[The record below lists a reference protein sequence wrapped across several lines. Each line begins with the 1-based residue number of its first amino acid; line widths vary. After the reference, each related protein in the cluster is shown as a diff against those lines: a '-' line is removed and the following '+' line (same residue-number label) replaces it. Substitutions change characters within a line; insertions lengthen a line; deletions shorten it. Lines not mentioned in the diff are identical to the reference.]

1 MGHQTVM
8 RRIPLLLLL
17 SLCWAACTEGPV
29 IDDSQ
34 VQSGTATVQV
44 TTRTPITNQSQLA
57 EEGAT
62 PVEAT
67 PTVAAGHPEA
77 EIQKSPTSTPTA
89 VGQYRLSTAY
99 EEITTNNATKLA
111 IFSEV
116 RFDPWDLVVSLAWS
130 PDGKIIALS
139 SGGSVHLYEVGDL
152 ELLASL
158 NIGSLTHSLAFSS
171 DGNLLAAGSRD
182 GFIRVWNLAN
192 LVGSDFSAHPIMA
205 AEAHNKGVNA
215 LVFSPSDGLLATGGN
230 DAVARLWD
238 IDTGEN
244 IETMI
249 GGTFTVPA
257 IAFSP
262 DGVVLAVVNGD
273 VVRLREIG
281 SESIVGSFLSET
293 PLYSIA
299 FSPDGDILA
308 VGDIN
313 NQIRLWDPDEAF
325 RTGVEQYPEPIKLSG
340 HTGADGTFSA
350 LIWDVD
356 FNPTGELLASAG
368 GDGTIRLWDVANVE
382 SLATLMGHERGVTCV
397 GFSPDGR
404 ILASGSLDGTLRLW
418 GIEP

>member
-8 RRIPLLLLL
+8 RRFSLLLLL
-17 SLCWAACTEGPV
+17 SLCWTACTEGTA

-34 VQSGTATVQV
+34 AQSGTATVQV
-44 TTRTPITNQSQLA
+44 ITRTPTTSRSGLA
-57 EEGAT
+57 EEGET
-62 PVEAT
+62 PVQTT
-67 PTVAAGHPEA
+67 PTAAEGDPET

-89 VGQYRLSTAY
+89 ANQPHPFTAL
-99 EEITTNNATKLA
+99 EVITANNVTQLTQ
-111 IFSEV
+111 FSEI
-116 RFDPWDLVVSLAWS
+116 RFDPWDLIVSLAWS

-139 SGGSVHLYEVGDL
+139 SGGSVHLYDVGNLD
-152 ELLASL
+152 LLASL
-158 NIGSLTHSLAFSS
+158 HIGAFTHSLAFSTN
-171 DGNLLAAGSRD
+171 GNLLAAGSRD
-182 GFIRVWNLAN
+182 GLIRVWSLAD
-192 LVGSDFSAHPIMA
+192 LVGSDFSTHPIMS
-205 AEAHNKGVNA
+205 AEAHKKGVNT
-215 LVFSPSDGLLATGGN
+215 LVFSPSDGLFASAGN

-262 DGVVLAVVNGD
+262 DGKVLAVVNGD
-273 VVRLREIG
+273 VVRLREVG
-281 SESIVGSFLSET
+281 AESILGSFLSET
-293 PLYSIA
+293 PLFSIA
-299 FSPDGDILA
+299 FSPEGDILA

-325 RTGVEQYPEPIKLSG
+325 RSGLEKYPEPNKLFG

-350 LIWDVD
+350 LIWDLD
-356 FNPTGELLASAG
+356 FNPTGELLASSG
-368 GDGTIRLWDVANVE
+368 GDGTIRLWDIASGE
-382 SLATLMGHERGVTCV
+382 SLTTLTGHERGVTCV

-404 ILASGSLDGTLRLW
+404 LLASGSLDGTLQLW

>member
-1 MGHQTVM
+1 MGHQTVIK
-8 RRIPLLLLL
+8 RISLLLLL
-17 SLCWAACTEGPV
+17 SLGWAACSGGTV

-34 VQSGTATVQV
+34 VESGTETVQV
-44 TTRTPITNQSQLA
+44 TTRTPTTSQSGLA
-57 EEGAT
+57 EEGEP

-67 PTVAAGHPEA
+67 PTAAAVHPET
-77 EIQKSPTSTPTA
+77 EIQKSPTLTPTA
-89 VGQYRLSTAY
+89 PGEPRPSTSFEVISA
-99 EEITTNNATKLA
+99 NNATQVTQ
-111 IFSEV
+111 ISEI
-116 RFDPWDLVVSLAWS
+116 RFDSWDLVVSLAWS
-130 PDGKIIALS
+130 PNGKIIVLS
-139 SGGSVHLYEVGDL
+139 SGGSVHLYEAGNL
-152 ELLASL
+152 EPLASL
-158 NIGSLTHSLAFSS
+158 NIGALTHSLAFSS

-182 GFIRVWNLAN
+182 GFIRVWKLAD
-192 LVGSDFSAHPIMA
+192 LVGSDFSVHPIIT
-205 AEAHNKGVNA
+205 AEAHKKGVNA

-262 DGVVLAVVNGD
+262 DGRVLAVVNGGM
-273 VVRLREIG
+273 VRLREVG

-299 FSPDGDILA
+299 FTPDGDILA

-325 RTGVEQYPEPIKLSG
+325 RTGVDQYPDPVMLSG
-340 HTGADGTFSA
+340 HNGADGTFSA
-350 LIWDVD
+350 LIWDLG
-356 FNPTGELLASAG
+356 FNPEGELLASAG
-368 GDGTIRLWDVANVE
+368 GDGTIRLWDIANGE
-382 SLATLMGHERGVTCV
+382 SLITLTGFERGVTCV

-404 ILASGSLDGTLRLW
+404 ILASGSLDGTLRFW

>member
-1 MGHQTVM
+1 MK
-8 RRIPLLLLL
+8 RISLLLLL
-17 SLCWAACTEGPV
+17 SLGWAACTEGTV

-34 VQSGTATVQV
+34 VQNGTAIVQV
-44 TTRTPITNQSQLA
+44 TTRTPTMSRSRLT
-57 EEGAT
+57 EEGET

-67 PTVAAGHPEA
+67 PTAAAGHPEA

-89 VGQYRLSTAY
+89 PGEPHPSTY
-99 EEITTNNATKLA
+99 FEEITANNATQLTQ
-111 IFSEV
+111 FSEV
-116 RFDPWDLVVSLAWS
+116 RFSPWDLVVSLAWS

-139 SGGSVHLYEVGDL
+139 SGGIIHLYEVGDL

-158 NIGSLTHSLAFSS
+158 HIGALTHSLAFSS

-182 GFIRVWNLAN
+182 GFMRVWNLAD
-192 LVGSDFSAHPIMA
+192 LVDSDLSVHPIMA
-205 AEAHNKGVNA
+205 AEAHKKGVNA
-215 LVFSPSDGLLATGGN
+215 LVFSPSGGLLATGGN

-262 DGVVLAVVNGD
+262 DGRVLAVVNGD
-273 VVRLREIG
+273 MVRLREIG
-281 SESIVGSFLSET
+281 AESIVGSFLSET
-293 PLYSIA
+293 PLYSIT
-299 FSPDGDILA
+299 FSSEGELLA
-308 VGDIN
+308 VGDLD

-325 RTGVEQYPEPIKLSG
+325 RTGVEKYPEPIKLSG
-340 HTGADGTFSA
+340 HNGADGTFSA
-350 LIWDVD
+350 LIWDLD
-356 FNPTGELLASAG
+356 FNPGGGLLASAG
-368 GDGTIRLWDVANVE
+368 GDGTIRLWDIAMGE
-382 SLATLMGHERGVTCV
+382 SLITLMGHERGVTCV

-404 ILASGSLDGTLRLW
+404 ILASGSLDGTFRLW

>member
-1 MGHQTVM
+1 MM
-8 RRIPLLLLL
+8 KRISLLLLL
-17 SLCWAACTEGPV
+17 SFCWAACTEGAV

-34 VQSGTATVQV
+34 VQNGTATVQV
-44 TTRTPITNQSQLA
+44 TTRTPTTSQSGLA
-57 EEGAT
+57 EESAT
-62 PVEAT
+62 PVEPKPNETA
-67 PTVAAGHPEA
+67 VHPDS

-89 VGQYRLSTAY
+89 AGQPHPSTAF
-99 EEITTNNATKLA
+99 EEITTINATRLTQ
-111 IFSEV
+111 ISEV

-139 SGGSVHLYEVGDL
+139 SGGSVHLYETGDL
-152 ELLASL
+152 EPLASL
-158 NIGSLTHSLAFSS
+158 NIGALTHNLAFSS

-182 GFIRVWNLAN
+182 GFIRVWKLAD
-192 LVGSDFSAHPIMA
+192 LVGSDFSANPIMT
-205 AEAHNKGVNA
+205 AEAHKKGVNA

-249 GGTFTVPA
+249 GGTYTVPA

-262 DGVVLAVVNGD
+262 DGSVLAVVNGGM
-273 VVRLREIG
+273 VRLREVG

-299 FSPDGDILA
+299 FTPDGDILT

-313 NQIRLWDPDEAF
+313 NQIRLWNPDEAF
-325 RTGVEQYPEPIKLSG
+325 RTGVEGYPDPVILSG
-340 HTGADGTFSA
+340 HNGADGTFSA
-350 LIWDVD
+350 LIWDLD
-356 FNPTGELLASAG
+356 FNPEGELLASAG
-368 GDGTIRLWDVANVE
+368 GDGTIRLWDIAKRE
-382 SLATLMGHERGVTCV
+382 SLITLTGFERGVTCV

>member
-1 MGHQTVM
+1 M
-8 RRIPLLLLL
+8 RRISLLLLL
-17 SLCWAACTEGPV
+17 SLCWTACTEGAA

-34 VQSGTATVQV
+34 VSSGTATVQV
-44 TTRTPITNQSQLA
+44 RTRTPATSQSELA
-57 EEGAT
+57 EEGET

-67 PTVAAGHPEA
+67 PTAGAGQPEA

-89 VGQYRLSTAY
+89 TGQPHPFTAF
-99 EEITTNNATKLA
+99 EEITINNATKLTQ
-111 IFSEV
+111 ISEV
-116 RFDPWDLVVSLAWS
+116 CFDPWDLVVSLAWS
-130 PDGKIIALS
+130 SDGKIIALS
-139 SGGSVHLYEVGDL
+139 SGGSVLLYEIGDL

-158 NIGSLTHSLAFSS
+158 HIGALTHSLAFSS

-182 GFIRVWNLAN
+182 GFIRVWNFADV
-192 LVGSDFSAHPIMA
+192 VGSDFSAHPIMA
-205 AEAHNKGVNA
+205 AEAHKKGVNT
-215 LVFSPSDGLLATGGN
+215 LVFSPSDGLFATGGN

-238 IDTGEN
+238 IDTVEK

-262 DGVVLAVVNGD
+262 DGRVLAVVNGD

-299 FSPDGDILA
+299 FSPEGDILA
-308 VGDIN
+308 VGDID

-340 HTGADGTFSA
+340 HNGADGTFSA
-350 LIWDVD
+350 LIWDLD
-356 FNPTGELLASAG
+356 FNPSGELLASAG
-368 GDGTIRLWDVANVE
+368 GDGTIRLWDIANGE
-382 SLATLMGHERGVTCV
+382 SLFTLTGFERGVTCV

-404 ILASGSLDGTLRLW
+404 ILASGSLDGTFRLW

>member
-1 MGHQTVM
+1 M
-8 RRIPLLLLL
+8 RRFTLLMLL
-17 SLCWAACTEGPV
+17 SLGWAACTKGPV

-34 VQSGTATVQV
+34 VESATATVQV
-44 TTRTPITNQSQLA
+44 TTRTPTTSQSRLA
-57 EEGAT
+57 DEGET

-67 PTVAAGHPEA
+67 PTTIAGDPET
-77 EIQKSPTSTPTA
+77 EIQNSPTSTPTA
-89 VGQYRLSTAY
+89 SGDPHPSTAF
-99 EEITTNNATKLA
+99 EEITANNATQLTQ
-111 IFSEV
+111 FSEV

-139 SGGSVHLYEVGDL
+139 SGGSVHLYEAGDQEHL
-152 ELLASL
+152 VSL
-158 NIGSLTHSLAFSS
+158 NIGALTHSLAFSS

-182 GFIRVWNLAN
+182 GFLRVWKLAD
-192 LVGSDFSAHPIMA
+192 LVGSDFSAHHIMA
-205 AEAHNKGVNA
+205 AEAHKKGVNA
-215 LVFSPSDGLLATGGN
+215 LVFSPSDELLATGGN

-244 IETMI
+244 IETMV

-262 DGVVLAVVNGD
+262 DGRVLAVVNGD

-281 SESIVGSFLSET
+281 AESIVGSFLSET

-299 FSPDGDILA
+299 FSPEGDMLA
-308 VGDIN
+308 VGDID

-325 RTGVEQYPEPIKLSG
+325 RTGVEQYPEPIRLSG
-340 HTGADGTFSA
+340 HNGADGTFSA
-350 LIWDVD
+350 LIWDLD
-356 FNPTGELLASAG
+356 FNPMGELLASAG
-368 GDGTIRLWDVANVE
+368 GDGTIRLWDIANGE
-382 SLATLMGHERGVTCV
+382 SLITLTGFERGVTCV